1 MTFIGLSGCVSS
13 TETQLP
19 FLDEVTP
26 SSGYAFIIED
36 TPSPTTHNRTLT
48 PEPTVTS
55 VLTDGPDCP
64 MVYIENRDDI
74 SIFADMELD
83 RNGVLWLAGL
93 DGVTQWHPET
103 GLIARYTISDGLT
116 SDYISAITITPDGEI
131 WAAAHVGCVLR
142 FDGAGWT
149 PERST
154 GSVTSLRV
162 APNGFLWVSAYEPGN
177 VHFYDGISWTNYIAI
192 VDATRERY
200 MSGVTSLIVLEND
213 DVWATENCCMSP
225 TRLYSLSTFEK
236 ASEEGRPTYWW
247 RMIAGPDGSF
257 WMTARWSE
265 YDGGGISGNE
275 GGVARYDPVS
285 DSWSAYLI
293 PRELLE
299 QNYDGEFYSLELYST
314 ELLWVSDR
322 DGRVLEFREGKWHI
336 ITSEDGF
343 KSRVTSMVSTSDG
356 KLWVATRAGVVAQY
370 NGTLWQMYE
379 PLRDSPGS
387 FD

>member
-1 MTFIGLSGCVSS
+1 
-13 TETQLP
+13 
-19 FLDEVTP
+19 
-26 SSGYAFIIED
+26 
-36 TPSPTTHNRTLT
+36 
-48 PEPTVTS
+48 
-55 VLTDGPDCP
+55 
-64 MVYIENRDDI
+64 
-74 SIFADMELD
+74 
-83 RNGVLWLAGL
+83 
-93 DGVTQWHPET
+93 
-103 GLIARYTISDGLT
+103 
-116 SDYISAITITPDGEI
+116 
-131 WAAAHVGCVLR
+131 
-142 FDGAGWT
+142 
-149 PERST
+149 
-154 GSVTSLRV
+154 
-162 APNGFLWVSAYEPGN
+162 
-177 VHFYDGISWTNYIAI
+177 
-192 VDATRERY
+192 
-200 MSGVTSLIVLEND
+200 
-213 DVWATENCCMSP
+213 
-225 TRLYSLSTFEK
+225 
-236 ASEEGRPTYWW
+236 
-247 RMIAGPDGSF
+247 MIAGPDGSF